1 MPLAMDLDDGV
12 PMGIAMRVTA
22 LCVLAFLT
30 GCASVNDK
38 EGGQLRAPS
47 EFDDVEVKVADLGPG
62 YVRQGIAIAPQ
73 TIAQVVPGTSAGDV
87 RRLWGGPVDQ
97 TNSHWWLY
105 NVNLPLDAQGNY
117 LVCQLGVAFD
127 PAGLVSNTKWRRP
140 QCTALYEELIKPDV
154 PDVEEITL
162 FSDVLFGYDS
172 ATLSSEGLKELDLA
186 ARVVSGKLMQLD
198 RVVVVGHSDRIG
210 SDRYNDPLSQR
221 RAEAVRNHLISRGI
235 GSHLISAEGRGSREP
250 LVECQGSAITATLK
264 QCLQPNRRV
273 QIMIYGQR

>member
-1 MPLAMDLDDGV
+1 
-12 PMGIAMRVTA
+12 MGIAMRITA

-38 EGGQLRAPS
+38 QERQAAS
-47 EFDDVEVKVADLGPG
+47 EFDDVEVKLADLGPAP
-62 YVRQGIAIAPQ
+62 VRQGIAITPQ
-73 TIAQVVPGTSAGDV
+73 TITQVVPGTRAGDV
-87 RRLWGGPVDQ
+87 RRLWGEPVDG
-97 TNSHWWLY
+97 TNSRWWLY
-105 NVNLPLDAQGNY
+105 NINLPLDAQDNV

-127 PAGLVSNTKWRRP
+127 PAGRVSGTEWRRP
-140 QCTALYEELIKPDV
+140 QCSARYEELIKPEA
-154 PDVEEITL
+154 PEVEEITL

-186 ARVVSGKLMQLD
+186 AQVVSGKMMQLE

-210 SDRYNDPLSQR
+210 SDSYNHPLSQR
-221 RAEAVRNHLISRGI
+221 RAEAVRNYLISRGI
-235 GSHLISAEGRGSREP
+235 GSHLISAEGRGSMEP
-250 LVECQGSAITATLK
+250 LVECRGSAITASLK